1 MARALE
7 ALDRASRRRALAP
20 AAPLDGMAVE
30 RDGRRL
36 VNFASNDYLGLAR
49 DPRLAKAA
57 ARGAALGTG
66 AASSRLV
73 SGTLPAHRRL
83 ERALCAL
90 KGTGAALAMGPG
102 FQTNAGALAAL
113 LEPEAAGDAPLV
125 LADRQIH
132 ASMHDG
138 LRLAGVRPRRF
149 RHNDLGHLQA
159 LLEQHGPGAS
169 TILVLTESVFSM
181 DGDRADLPGMVAL
194 ARRHGAFLYV
204 DEAHATGV
212 LGPAGAGLCAEPEV
226 RGRVDLVMGTFSKA
240 LGGYGAFAATD
251 PTVAD
256 WLVNRCRSFLYS
268 TALPPSMAAAALKAV
283 ELLPGLEPRRERA
296 LRLAERLRAALA
308 RMGIGTLASSTQIV
322 PAVFG
327 ADADALA
334 AARILGEHGVLAPA
348 IRPPTVPEGT
358 ARLRFSVS
366 AGHTDENLDQLL
378 QALAA
383 LGRVSA

>member
-1 MARALE
+1 
-7 ALDRASRRRALAP
+7 
-20 AAPLDGMAVE
+20 
-30 RDGRRL
+30 
-36 VNFASNDYLGLAR
+36 
-49 DPRLAKAA
+49 
-57 ARGAALGTG
+57 
-66 AASSRLV
+66 
-73 SGTLPAHRRL
+73 
-83 ERALCAL
+83 
-90 KGTGAALAMGPG
+90 
-102 FQTNAGALAAL
+102 
-113 LEPEAAGDAPLV
+113 
-125 LADRQIH
+125 
-132 ASMHDG
+132 
-138 LRLAGVRPRRF
+138 
-149 RHNDLGHLQA
+149 
-159 LLEQHGPGAS
+159 
-169 TILVLTESVFSM
+169 
-181 DGDRADLPGMVAL
+181 MVAL